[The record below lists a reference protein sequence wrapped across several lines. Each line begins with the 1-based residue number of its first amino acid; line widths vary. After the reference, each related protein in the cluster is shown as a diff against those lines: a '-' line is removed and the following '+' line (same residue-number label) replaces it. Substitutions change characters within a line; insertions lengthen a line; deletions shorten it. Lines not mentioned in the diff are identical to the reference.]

1 MSITDKEYIRIILKG
16 KPKSTQWI
24 YAQSGRI
31 RFMKKEAKALKEYY
45 SLQAKQQWKGKPIT
59 GLLEVMIRVFYYTK
73 RRIDWDNW
81 HKLSM
86 DSLTGIVW
94 EDDSQI
100 RKATV
105 ILGYDKNDPRIE
117 IEIKNYP
124 F

>member
-1 MSITDKEYIRIILKG
+1 MRIVLKG

-31 RFMKKEAKALKEYY
+31 RFMKKEAKELKEDY
-45 SLQAKQQWKGKPIT
+45 SWQARQQYKGKPLEGT
-59 GLLEVMIRVFYYTK
+59 LEVYITVFYYTK

-86 DSLTGIVW
+86 DALTGIVW
-94 EDDSQI
+94 VDDSQI

-105 ILGYDKNDPRIE
+105 VLDYDKLSPRIE
-117 IEIKNYP
+117 IDVIGKI
-124 F
+124 